1 MPGDSTQ
8 YAVLYT
14 RQQHAVCC
22 AGQHKMSTHHTC
34 SIPGSSTQY
43 AAPANTKRAH
53 IIPAQYQAAARSMLR
68 WPPQKEHTAY
78 LLDARLEH
86 AVQRPPLHVLLDD
99 GETVEDVQGKT
110 LIRWTHLLRGDLVF
124 F

>member
-1 MPGDSTQ
+1 
-8 YAVLYT
+8 
-14 RQQHAVCC
+14 
-22 AGQHKMSTHHTC
+22 
-34 SIPGSSTQY
+34 
-43 AAPANTKRAH
+43 
-53 IIPAQYQAAARSMLR
+53 MLR